1 MGTSSRR
8 CVPAGLF
15 SLQPKAAV
23 FGHSSSQPSFFFSL
37 TCSNKTLLWDE
48 TNNRVEKK
56 HLKKWRNLTDI
67 WKSFVRQRTSS
78 LLIINN
84 AITDRDVNGF
94 KLHCN
99 KRDATTLSYNFTE
112 AISDSILWLSI
123 KQSAKDRK
131 NSGRFNLLVMNILMW
146 MFWRKKISF
155 IVIFVD
161 LSKAFN
167 TVNRETLKQI

>member
-1 MGTSSRR
+1 MVILLPSRR
-8 CVPAGLF
+8 
-15 SLQPKAAV
+15 
-23 FGHSSSQPSFFFSL
+23 FFFQPHL
-37 TCSNKTLLWDE
+37 LKQDITLRW

-67 WKSFVRQRTSS
+67 WKSFVRHRTSS

-167 TVNRETLKQI
+167 TVNHETLKQI